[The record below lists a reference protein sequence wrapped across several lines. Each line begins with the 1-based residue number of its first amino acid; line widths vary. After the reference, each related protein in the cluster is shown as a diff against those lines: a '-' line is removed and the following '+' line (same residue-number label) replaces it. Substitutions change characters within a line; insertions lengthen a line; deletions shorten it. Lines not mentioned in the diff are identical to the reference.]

1 MTKRKGNRV
10 ILSFICFILGSM
22 LAFSYQ
28 YTKREA
34 AKRNITDRQWQK
46 EYDYRERLI
55 EIQKENRRLKN
66 ELVQKQNEV
75 VEMEKALAEQQTAYT
90 DLAKQA
96 EKLRMYVG
104 EAKVKGKGIEITLSD
119 ASYIPSEQSA
129 TDYIV
134 HEQHVFKVI
143 HELLISGAEAI
154 AINGQ
159 RISHRSYIVCNGPVI
174 EVDGTQHAAPFVISA
189 IGNPT
194 VLASALNIPGGV
206 KDQLIQDNIIVEI
219 ASKDEI
225 VLDPIFHANHP

>member
-34 AKRNITDRQWQK
+34 SKRNITDRQWQK

-55 EIQKENRRLKN
+55 KIQKENRRLKN

-75 VEMEKALAEQQTAYT
+75 VEMEKVLAEQQTSYT

-206 KDQLIQDNIIVEI
+206 KDQLIQDNIIVGI

-225 VLDPIFHANHP
+225 VLDPIFHVNHP

>member
-28 YTKREA
+28 YTKKEA
-34 AKRNITDRQWQK
+34 AKRDITDRQWQK
-46 EYDYRERLI
+46 EYEYRQQLI

-66 ELVQKQNEV
+66 ELVQKQNQV
-75 VEMEKALAEQQTAYT
+75 AEMEKALADQQAMYT

-104 EAKVKGKGIEITLSD
+104 KAKVKGKGIEITLSD

-194 VLASALNIPGGV
+194 VLTSALNIPGGV
-206 KDQLIQDNIIVEI
+206 KDQLVQDNIMVKID
-219 ASKDEI
+219 SKDEI
-225 VLDPIFHANHP
+225 VLDPIFHAS

>member
-28 YTKREA
+28 YTKKEA
-34 AKRNITDRQWQK
+34 AKRDITDRQWQK
-46 EYDYRERLI
+46 EYEYRQQLI
-55 EIQKENRRLKN
+55 EVQKENRRLKN
-66 ELVQKQNEV
+66 ELVQKQNQV
-75 VEMEKALAEQQTAYT
+75 AEMEKALADQQAMYT

-104 EAKVKGKGIEITLSD
+104 KAKVKGKGIEITLSD

-194 VLASALNIPGGV
+194 VLTSALNIPGGV
-206 KDQLIQDNIIVEI
+206 KDQLVQDNIMVKID
-219 ASKDEI
+219 SKDEI
-225 VLDPIFHANHP
+225 VLDPIFHAS

>member
-1 MTKRKGNRV
+1 MAKQKGNRV
-10 ILSFICFILGSM
+10 ILAFICFILGFM
-22 LAFSYQ
+22 LSFSYQ
-28 YTKREA
+28 YTKNET
-34 AKRNITDRQWQK
+34 AKRDITDRQWQK
-46 EYDYRERLI
+46 EYEYRKQLI
-55 EIQKENRRLKN
+55 QIQKENRQLKN
-66 ELVQKQNEV
+66 ELVQKQDKV
-75 VEMEKALAEQQTAYT
+75 AEMEKTLADERTAYT
-90 DLAKQA
+90 DLAEEA

-104 EAKVKGKGIEITLSD
+104 ESKVKGKGIEITLSD

-129 TDYIV
+129 TDYMV

-206 KDQLIQDNIIVEI
+206 KDLLVQDNIIVKI
-219 ASKDEI
+219 VNKDEI
-225 VLDPIFHANHP
+225 VLDPVFHTNHK

>member
-1 MTKRKGNRV
+1 MAMTKRKGNRV

-28 YTKREA
+28 YTKKEA
-34 AKRNITDRQWQK
+34 AKRDITDRQWQK
-46 EYDYRERLI
+46 EYEYRQQLI

-66 ELVQKQNEV
+66 ELVQKQNQV
-75 VEMEKALAEQQTAYT
+75 AEMEKALADQQAMYT

-104 EAKVKGKGIEITLSD
+104 KAKVKGKGIEITLSD

-194 VLASALNIPGGV
+194 VLTSALNIPGGV
-206 KDQLIQDNIIVEI
+206 KDQLVQDNIMVKID
-219 ASKDEI
+219 SKDEI
-225 VLDPIFHANHP
+225 VLDPIFHAS

>member
-1 MTKRKGNRV
+1 MKKPKNNRV
-10 ILSFICFILGSM
+10 ILSFICFIFGMM

-28 YTKREA
+28 YTKKEA
-34 AKRNITDRQWQK
+34 AKRNVTDRQWQK
-46 EYDYRERLI
+46 EYEYRQQLI
-55 EIQKENRRLKN
+55 QIQKENRKLKN

-75 VEMEKALAEQQTAYT
+75 TEMENALANQQKAHTN
-90 DLAKQA
+90 LAKQA

-104 EAKVKGKGIEITLSD
+104 ESKVKGKGIEVTLSD

-174 EVDGTQHAAPFVISA
+174 EVDGTQHAAPFIISA
-189 IGNPT
+189 IGNPD
-194 VLASALNIPGGV
+194 VLISALNIAGGIT
-206 KDQLIQDNIIVEI
+206 DQLVQDNITVKIDRKE
-219 ASKDEI
+219 EI
-225 VLDPIFHANHP
+225 VLDPIFLVHRP

>member
-75 VEMEKALAEQQTAYT
+75 VEMEKALADQQTAYT

-104 EAKVKGKGIEITLSD
+104 KAKVKGKGIEITLSD

-194 VLASALNIPGGV
+194 VLASALNVPGGV
-206 KDQLIQDNIIVEI
+206 KDQLVQDNIMVEI
-219 ASKDEI
+219 SSKDEI
-225 VLDPIFHANHP
+225 VLDPIIHANYP

>member
-1 MTKRKGNRV
+1 MAKRKGNRV
-10 ILSFICFILGSM
+10 ILALICFILGFM
-22 LAFSYQ
+22 LSFSYQ
-28 YTKREA
+28 YTKTET
-34 AKRNITDRQWQK
+34 AKQNITDRQWQK
-46 EYDYRERLI
+46 EYEYRKQLI
-55 EIQKENRRLKN
+55 QMQKENRQLKN
-66 ELVQKQNEV
+66 ELVQKQDKIAEI
-75 VEMEKALAEQQTAYT
+75 EKTLADERTAYT

-104 EAKVKGKGIEITLSD
+104 ESKVKGKGIEITLSD

-206 KDQLIQDNIIVEI
+206 KDLLVQDNIIVKI

-225 VLDPIFHANHP
+225 VLDPVFHANHK

>member
-75 VEMEKALAEQQTAYT
+75 VEMEKALADQQTAYT
-90 DLAKQA
+90 DMAKQA

-104 EAKVKGKGIEITLSD
+104 KAKVKGKGIEITLSD

-129 TDYIV
+129 TNYIV

-194 VLASALNIPGGV
+194 VLASALNVPGGV
-206 KDQLIQDNIIVEI
+206 KDQLVQDNIMVEI
-219 ASKDEI
+219 SSKDEI

>member
-75 VEMEKALAEQQTAYT
+75 VEMEKALAEQQTSYT

>member
-46 EYDYRERLI
+46 EYNYRERLI

-75 VEMEKALAEQQTAYT
+75 VEMEKALAEQQTSYT

>member
-75 VEMEKALAEQQTAYT
+75 VEMEKALADQQTAYT
-90 DLAKQA
+90 DMAKQA

-104 EAKVKGKGIEITLSD
+104 KAKVKGKGIEITLSD

-194 VLASALNIPGGV
+194 VLASALNVPGGV
-206 KDQLIQDNIIVEI
+206 KDQLVQDNIIVEI
-219 ASKDEI
+219 SSKDEI

>member
-75 VEMEKALAEQQTAYT
+75 VEMEKALADQQTAYT
-90 DLAKQA
+90 DMAKQA

-104 EAKVKGKGIEITLSD
+104 KAKVKGKGIEITLSD

-159 RISHRSYIVCNGPVI
+159 RISHHSYIVCNGPVI

-194 VLASALNIPGGV
+194 VLASALNVPGGV
-206 KDQLIQDNIIVEI
+206 KDQLVQDNIIVEI
-219 ASKDEI
+219 SSKDEI

>member
-75 VEMEKALAEQQTAYT
+75 VEMEKALADQQTAYT
-90 DLAKQA
+90 DMAKQA

-104 EAKVKGKGIEITLSD
+104 KAKVKGKGIEITLSD

-194 VLASALNIPGGV
+194 VLASALNVPGGV
-206 KDQLIQDNIIVEI
+206 KDQLVQDNIMVEI
-219 ASKDEI
+219 SSKDEI

>member
-28 YTKREA
+28 YTKEKA
-34 AKRNITDRQWQK
+34 AKREITDRQWQK
-46 EYDYRERLI
+46 EYEYRQQLI

-66 ELVQKQNEV
+66 ELVQKQNQV
-75 VEMEKALAEQQTAYT
+75 AEMEKELADQQTTYT
-90 DLAKQA
+90 DLAQRA

-104 EAKVKGKGIEITLSD
+104 KAKVKGKGIEITLSD

-194 VLASALNIPGGV
+194 VLTSALNIPGGV
-206 KDQLIQDNIIVEI
+206 KDQLVQDNIMVKIDN
-219 ASKDEI
+219 KDEI

>member
-1 MTKRKGNRV
+1 MAKRKGNRV
-10 ILSFICFILGSM
+10 ILAFICFILGFM
-22 LAFSYQ
+22 LSFSYQ
-28 YTKREA
+28 YTKNET
-34 AKRNITDRQWQK
+34 AKRDITDRQWQK
-46 EYDYRERLI
+46 EYEYRKQLI
-55 EIQKENRRLKN
+55 QIQKENRQLKN
-66 ELVQKQNEV
+66 ELVQKQDKV
-75 VEMEKALAEQQTAYT
+75 AEMEKTLADERTAYT
-90 DLAKQA
+90 DLAEEA

-104 EAKVKGKGIEITLSD
+104 ESKVKGKGIEITLSD

-129 TDYIV
+129 TDYMV

-206 KDQLIQDNIIVEI
+206 KDLLVQDNIIVKI
-219 ASKDEI
+219 VNKDEI
-225 VLDPIFHANHP
+225 VLDPVFHTNHK